1 MRKTIALLYGGAPGE
16 HEVSVMGYEYL
27 SELLKNTEYEIL
39 PVYIGKDGTWS
50 LRTESG
56 LTRVYPVGKRGGG
69 LDTGC
74 DFIKID
80 AAIPLLHG
88 KGGEDG
94 KVQGAL
100 ECAGIPYVGADACTS
115 ALCIDK
121 AYTKAV
127 ALSLGIPTLKG
138 VSPRRYEST
147 EEALKTTKRKLGFP
161 IFIKPRRLGSS
172 VGACPVYD
180 EDEFLLRYPV
190 ASELGDGLVLIEELL
205 SEKRELECA
214 FIELDGKRIITPP
227 GEILIDGFYGYDEKY
242 GGKTHTQARAD
253 VYEKTANTING
264 YAKALADAICL
275 RHLARIDFFLSGG
288 KVYFNEINTFPGFTR
303 ESLYPKMLER
313 YGVNPKDAMLS
324 FIEDALSC

>member
-56 LTRVYPVGKRGGG
+56 LIRVYPVGKRGGG

-172 VGACPVYD
+172 VGAYPVYD

-214 FIELDGKRIITPP
+214 FIELDGKKTITPP
-227 GEILIDGFYGYDEKY
+227 GEILLNGFYGYDEKY

-253 VYEKTANTING
+253 IDEKTANTING
-264 YAKALADAICL
+264 YVKALADAICL

-288 KVYFNEINTFPGFTR
+288 KVYFNEINTFPGFTS